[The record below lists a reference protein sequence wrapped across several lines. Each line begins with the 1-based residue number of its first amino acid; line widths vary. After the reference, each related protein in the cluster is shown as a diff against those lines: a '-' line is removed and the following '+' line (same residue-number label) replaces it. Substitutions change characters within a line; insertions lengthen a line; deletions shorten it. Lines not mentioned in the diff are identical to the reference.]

1 MRWPGCGRACC
12 SRSAGPCAG
21 GGAGADFVG
30 IELRLRLQPP
40 QLYGHAAR
48 GGPHSC
54 AVRFLAKKSLL
65 KVPFIGYHLKRA
77 GHIPVPRGDA
87 RASLRTMTEAARTVR
102 ERGISVLVFPEGG
115 RAPGAMREFKEGAAY
130 IAIKARVPA
139 VPVGIVGTRQI
150 LPMDSLL
157 VRGGQVRLRIG
168 APIPTAG
175 LTIHDHRQLTERL
188 REAVAELVRE

>member
-1 MRWPGCGRACC
+1 
-12 SRSAGPCAG
+12 
-21 GGAGADFVG
+21 
-30 IELRLRLQPP
+30 
-40 QLYGHAAR
+40 
-48 GGPHSC
+48 
-54 AVRFLAKKSLL
+54 
-65 KVPFIGYHLKRA
+65 
-77 GHIPVPRGDA
+77 
-87 RASLRTMTEAARTVR
+87 MTEAARTVR

-157 VRGGQVRLRIG
+157 VRGGEVRLRIG